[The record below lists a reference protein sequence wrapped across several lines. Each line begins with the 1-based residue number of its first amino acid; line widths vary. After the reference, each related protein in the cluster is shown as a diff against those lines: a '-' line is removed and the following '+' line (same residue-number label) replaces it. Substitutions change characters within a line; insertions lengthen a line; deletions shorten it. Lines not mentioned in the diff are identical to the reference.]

1 MQARVDMGRS
11 WRGVYG
17 PNGVN
22 EVSKVG
28 EMGEMGEVV
37 RRWHFAAM
45 NNLLRVPARCFAGG
59 VLALLGGSA
68 WADFPVPRMGDV
80 TVRGGFAEWAPSV
93 RSGDFSAPSLP
104 GSRVGMRPNSQ
115 VYAGITYY
123 LSERLAVDLPL
134 TAGFDNELEGAGALK
149 GAGTLARV
157 ETLPVTA
164 LFQYRFAP
172 VFGVFRPYLAA
183 GPSYVRMWAGHT
195 TAALD
200 AVSGAGTGR
209 STTMRLQSK
218 WAPTFGAGLTY
229 DYSAQVFLE
238 LSMMKTLVSTR
249 LTLSTGQSLQA
260 DLHPTVFSTS
270 MGWRF

>member
-1 MQARVDMGRS
+1 MGRS

-22 EVSKVG
+22 EVSKV
-28 EMGEMGEVV
+28 GEMGEVV

-45 NNLLRVPARCFAGG
+45 NNLLRVPARCFAVG

-134 TAGFDNELEGAGALK
+134 TAGFDNELEGAGVLK

-164 LFQYRFAP
+164 LIQYRFAP
-172 VFGVFRPYLAA
+172 VSGVIRPYLAA
-183 GPSYVRMWAGHT
+183 GPSYVRMRAGHT